1 VSPQVEIEDIT
12 KRFPADKFSIHAESE
27 SREDADARR
36 RESLEDKRHQHRRSL
51 ILTAFAILMVSAIF
65 SAALVAFETGSADDK
80 KWAAGF
86 LSSIC
91 FSLVGYLVGKES
103 K

>member
-1 VSPQVEIEDIT
+1 M
-12 KRFPADKFSIHAESE
+12 
-27 SREDADARR
+27 
-36 RESLEDKRHQHRRSL
+36 
-51 ILTAFAILMVSAIF
+51 TAFAILMVGAIF
-65 SAALVAFETGSADDK
+65 IAALVAFETGSADDK